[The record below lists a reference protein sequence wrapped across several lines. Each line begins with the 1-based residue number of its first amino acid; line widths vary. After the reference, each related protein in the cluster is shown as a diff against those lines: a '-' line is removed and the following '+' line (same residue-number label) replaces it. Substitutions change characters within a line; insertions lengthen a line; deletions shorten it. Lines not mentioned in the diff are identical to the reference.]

1 MDKADGFLT
10 GGGELGALMRA
21 RNWSTS
27 PLGSPQTWPQSL
39 RSVVGLMLGSKFP
52 MFVAWGPE
60 LGFLYNDAYAEVLG
74 AKHPAA
80 LGARFFD
87 IWSEIWPDISPLID
101 AAMAG
106 EATYREDLPLR
117 MRRRGF
123 DEDTWFT
130 FSYSPVRDESGEVSG
145 MFCACHETTDRILA
159 QRREAAETD
168 RQRRMFEQ
176 APGFICTLQAP
187 EHVFNFVNNAYE
199 RLFGARDYVGRSARD
214 CFPELEGQGFFE
226 LLDQVYAS
234 GRRHIAHGAQIRLRA
249 TPDGPEED
257 RILDFIYEPMSDP
270 TGKVIGIFCEGHDV
284 TETHRAQQAV
294 RESEEDYR
302 CAAELNPQVAWTAA
316 PDGQLDRVAPRWRE
330 WTGTSG
336 LDSTYAEGLHPD
348 DVQRTFDVWGASV
361 ATGEPYDIVH
371 RVRRLNGEHR
381 WIRSRAFPRR
391 NDQGQIVRWYGSTED
406 IHEQQVA
413 EDHLRLMV
421 LELNHRVKN
430 SLATVQSIA
439 VQTLR
444 GAESSAEAREALLG
458 RITALA
464 AAHDI
469 LTREQWDGA
478 GVGEV
483 AHGVL
488 DALTGDRDRLRVSGP
503 VVRLDAK
510 MALSLSMAFY
520 ELGSNALK
528 YGALSGAQGQVT
540 LDWTVEAHQL
550 RLTWTEQRGPPVAQP
565 TRRGFGS
572 RLLERGL
579 AAELAGEVRLRFDPG
594 GLICTIRAALPE
606 PAAIAP

>member
-1 MDKADGFLT
+1 MDEADGFLT
-10 GGGELGALMRA
+10 GGGELGALMRD
-21 RNWSTS
+21 RDWSSS

-39 RSVVGLMLGSKFP
+39 RSVVGLLLGSKFP

-80 LGARFFD
+80 LGAPFFD

-106 EATYREDLPLR
+106 EASYRDDLPLR

-130 FSYSPVRDESGEVSG
+130 FSYSPVRDESGAVAG

-199 RLFGARDYVGRSARD
+199 RLFGPRNYVGRSVRD
-214 CFPELEGQGFFE
+214 CFPDLEGQGFFE

-234 GRRHIAHGAQIRLRA
+234 GRRHIAHGAEIRLRA

-257 RILDFIYEPMSDP
+257 RILDFIYEPMTDP
-270 TGKVIGIFCEGHDV
+270 AGKVIGIFCEGHDV

-302 CAAELNPQVAWTAA
+302 YAAELNPQVAWTAS

-336 LDSTYAEGLHPD
+336 LGSAYAEGLHPD
-348 DVQRTFDVWGASV
+348 DVARTFEVWGASV
-361 ATGEPYDIVH
+361 ATGAPYDIVH
-371 RVRRLNGEHR
+371 RVRRLDGEYR
-381 WIRSRAFPRR
+381 WIRSRAYPRR
-391 NDQGQIVRWYGSTED
+391 NAGGEIVRWYGSTED

-413 EDHLRLMV
+413 EDHLKLMV

-430 SLATVQSIA
+430 NLATVQSIA

-444 GAESSAEAREALLG
+444 GAESTAQAREAFLS

-478 GVGEV
+478 GVAEV

-488 DALTGDRDRLRVSGP
+488 DPLTGARDGIAMGGPRIRLEP
-503 VVRLDAK
+503 N
-510 MALSLSMAFY
+510 MALALSMAFH
-520 ELGSNALK
+520 ELGTNALK
-528 YGALSGAQGQVT
+528 YGALSRQEGRVT
-540 LDWTVEAHQL
+540 LDWEVVGDDL
-550 RLTWTEQRGPPVAQP
+550 RLTWTEAGGPPVTEPAQ
-565 TRRGFGS
+565 RGFGS

-579 AAELAGEVRLRFDPG
+579 AAELRGEVTLRFAAE
-594 GLICTIRAALPE
+594 GLVCTIRAPVDHAVS
-606 PAAIAP
+606 IAP

>member
-1 MDKADGFLT
+1 MDEADGFLT
-10 GGGELGALMRA
+10 GGGELGALMRD
-21 RNWSTS
+21 RDWSTS

-39 RSVVGLMLGSKFP
+39 RSVVGLVLGSKFP
-52 MFVAWGPE
+52 MFVAWGPA

-80 LGARFFD
+80 LGAPFFD

-117 MRRRGF
+117 MHRRGF

-130 FSYSPVRDESGEVSG
+130 FSYSPVRDESGAVAG
-145 MFCACHETTDRILA
+145 MFCACYETTDRILA

-199 RLFGARDYVGRSARD
+199 RLFGARNYVGRSVRD
-214 CFPELEGQGFFE
+214 CFPDLEGQGFFE
-226 LLDQVYAS
+226 LLDEVYAS
-234 GRRHIAHGAQIRLRA
+234 GQRHIAHGAEIRLRV

-257 RILDFIYEPMSDP
+257 RILDFIYEPMTDL

-302 CAAELNPQVAWTAA
+302 CAAELNPQVAWTAS

-336 LDSTYAEGLHPD
+336 LGSTYAEGLHPE
-348 DVQRTFDVWGASV
+348 DVPRTFDVWGASV

-381 WIRSRAFPRR
+381 WIRSRAYPRR

-430 SLATVQSIA
+430 SLATVQAIA

-444 GAESSAEAREALLG
+444 GAESPAEAREALLG
-458 RITALA
+458 RISALA

-478 GVGEV
+478 GVGDV

-488 DALTGDRDRLRVSGP
+488 DALTGARDRLRVSGP

-528 YGALSGAQGQVT
+528 YGALSGAEGQVT
-540 LDWTVEAHQL
+540 LDWNVEANEL
-550 RLTWTEQRGPPVAQP
+550 RLTWAEQGGPPVAQP

-579 AAELAGEVRLRFDPG
+579 AAELDGEVNLRFDSS
-594 GLICTIRAALPE
+594 GLICTIRAALPS
-606 PAAIAP
+606 PTAIAP